1 MIRLLVMYPNEP
13 GKKFDMDYYLTKH
26 IPTANNAL
34 KDMGLVRIE
43 VDKGIAGMGPETP
56 PPFVAIAYMYFED
69 MNALQNCMT
78 KSDVLMSDIPNFTD
92 IQPQMQI
99 SEMAQ
104 YNILNKIHDKV

>member
-56 PPFVAIAYMYFED
+56 PPFVAIANMYFED
-69 MNALQNCMT
+69 MNALQNCMPVMSEEGA
-78 KSDVLMSDIPNFTD
+78 SDLPNFTD
-92 IQPQMQI
+92 VQPQIQI
-99 SEMAQ
+99 SEIA
-104 YNILNKIHDKV
+104 